1 VIDLIASAEPF
12 RAEVRA
18 FCASHLS
25 ERLRRR
31 VVDNLLLTKADYLE
45 WLAALE
51 RRGWS
56 VGHWPREHGGCDWT
70 PLQRFVFEEETS
82 RAGAP
87 WLIPFGINYVGPVIY
102 TFGTAEQKARF
113 LPPIRSSSEWWA
125 QGYSEPS
132 AGSDLAALRTQAV
145 REGDHYVVTGQK
157 IWTTYVQW
165 ADWMFCLVRTSLE
178 GPPQRGIS
186 FLLIDLRSP
195 GITIRPIA
203 TMDGYHHVNEVFLDA
218 VRVPA
223 ANRVGDEGQ
232 GWTCAKFLLT
242 NERVLVS
249 EVGRSARELARLR
262 ALASRTL
269 RRGRALLADPLFARR
284 IDELALRLW
293 TLRATCYRAIAD
305 GIEGQD
311 IAAASSQ
318 MKLRGSELRQD
329 IAEAML
335 DVIGRAGLIFDPA
348 SVAGGGLAPP
358 IGPPESPGIVR
369 DHLHGRATTIYG
381 GSNEIQRQIF
391 AKAALGI

>member
-1 VIDLIASAEPF
+1 MMELIESAEAF
-12 RAEVRA
+12 RAEVKA
-18 FCASHLS
+18 FCSSHLS
-25 ERLRRR
+25 DRLRRR
-31 VVDNLLLTKADYLE
+31 VLDNLLLTKADYLE

-82 RAGAP
+82 KAGAP

-102 TFGTAEQKARF
+102 TFGTPEQQARF
-113 LPPIRSSSEWWA
+113 LPSIRNSSRWWA

-132 AGSDLAALRTQAV
+132 AGSDLAALRTLAI
-145 REGDHYVVTGQK
+145 RDGDDYVVTGQK

-165 ADWMFCLVRTSLE
+165 ADWMFCLVRTSQQ
-178 GPPQRGIS
+178 GPPQQGIS

-195 GITIRPIA
+195 GITIRPIP
-203 TMDGYHHVNEVFLDA
+203 TMDGYHHVNEVFLDE
-218 VRVPA
+218 VRVPVS
-223 ANRVGDEGQ
+223 NRIGDEGG

-242 NERVLVS
+242 NERMLVS
-249 EVGRSARELARLR
+249 EVGRSTRELSKLKAI
-262 ALASRTL
+262 ASGI
-269 RRGRALLADPLFARR
+269 RRGGRALISDRLFARR
-284 IDELALRLW
+284 ITELELRLW

-305 GIEGQD
+305 GIEGID
-311 IAAASSQ
+311 LAAASSQ

-335 DVIGRAGLIFDPA
+335 DAIGKAGIVFDPS
-348 SVAGGGLAPP
+348 SVEDQGQLPP
-358 IGPPESPGIVR
+358 IGRPESPGIVR

-381 GSNEIQRQIF
+381 GSNEIQRQII